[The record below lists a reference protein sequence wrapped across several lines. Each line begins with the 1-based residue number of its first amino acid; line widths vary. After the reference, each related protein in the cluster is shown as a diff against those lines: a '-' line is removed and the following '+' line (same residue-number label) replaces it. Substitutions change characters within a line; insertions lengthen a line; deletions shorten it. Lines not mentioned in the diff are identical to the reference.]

1 MVVEERQIDQVC
13 DEAVAEVDAKEVW
26 VYRKIYHHTRPEPD
40 DDDPFIM
47 GLTMGAGQMLR
58 NK

>member
-1 MVVEERQIDQVC
+1 VVEERQIDQIC
-13 DEAVAEVDAKEVW
+13 DEAVNEADAKEVW
-26 VYRKIYHHTRPEPD
+26 VYRKIYHHTRLEPD
-40 DDDPFIM
+40 EDDPFIM